1 MNLIEKSAYIKG
13 LADGLEID
21 ESTKEGKLL
30 VAILDIIGDI
40 TDAIDEIDEDLEYLN
55 DYVEELD
62 EDLGAAE
69 EFLYDDEGC
78 SCGCGCG
85 SDCDCGCQDGEE
97 CTCGC
102 GCDCDCDDEDF
113 FEVECP
119 SCGETIC
126 FDGSIDPEE
135 LSCPACGEKFE
146 CIISEEDLEAL
157 DAE

>member
-1 MNLIEKSAYIKG
+1 MTLSERAAYIQG

-62 EDLGAAE
+62 EDLGAVE

-78 SCGCGCG
+78 SCE

-102 GCDCDCDDEDF
+102 GCGDEDF